1 MQRLIRR
8 TSLSAILCILSGLL
22 LISCFAGLML
32 GTLAL
37 GPADVLGA
45 LMGVGGSSDLYQD
58 IVWNLRL
65 PRVILSAA
73 VGMGLALSGTLMQ
86 AMFRNPMASPYIMG
100 ISSGAGLGAVCA
112 IFFGFG
118 AALGAGSVGAGAFC
132 GALALSFVLSMMAGK
147 RGGDTAYL
155 LILGVALSA
164 VAAGV
169 TSIIIFSGANSTG
182 MDVTLY
188 WMMGSVAFVKLDT
201 SLILLVLVFC
211 FTLFFSMQS
220 RVLNLMM
227 EGQEAALPLGMN
239 LIPFYRLYLVLNAV
253 IVGAVVMEAGLIGF
267 VGLIVPHFSRMVM
280 GASHQRL
287 LPTAVLSGGILA
299 VWADILGR
307 SLIPGQDIPI
317 GVTLAFIGAPLFIYM
332 LLKEEY
338 HFGGEC

>member
-1 MQRLIRR
+1 V
-8 TSLSAILCILSGLL
+8 ILCILAVLL

-37 GPADVLGA
+37 GPSAVLGA
-45 LMGVGGSSDLYQD
+45 LLGGGSSSALYED

-132 GALALSFVLSMMAGK
+132 GALALSFVLSLMAGK

-164 VAAGV
+164 VSAGV

-188 WMMGSVAFVKLDT
+188 WMMGSVAFVKLGA
-201 SLILLVLVFC
+201 SLFLLALVLC
-211 FTLFFSMQS
+211 LSLFFGMQS
-220 RVLNLMM
+220 KVLNLMM
-227 EGQEAALPLGMN
+227 EGQEAAVPLGMN

-253 IVGAVVMEAGLIGF
+253 LVGGIVMEAGLIGF
-267 VGLIVPHFSRMVM
+267 VGLIIPHFARIVM
-280 GASHQRL
+280 GASHRRL
-287 LPTAVLSGGILA
+287 LPVAVLSGGILT

-332 LLKEEY
+332 LLRENY
-338 HFGGEC
+338 HFGGNS